1 MPVPLCVP
9 PKPAPQALLRQPYV
23 IGLSLRIQDVDAPAS
38 LLPAGGLEI
47 RRRREVLPE
56 LLYESI
62 FVRDLLFL
70 RLHRRSASMILNV
83 RSTFIM
89 FASRTSLRP
98 YLAPNRLSLSSSF
111 AGTVTSFPYFC
122 SINRP
127 DSQYILAKL
136 RFAFLPARLRSCL

>member
-1 MPVPLCVP
+1 MPVPEEVSSKSLT
-9 PKPAPQALLRQPYV
+9 QALLRQSYV
-23 IGLSLRIQDVDAPAS
+23 VGLFLRIQDVDAPAS
-38 LLPAGGLEI
+38 LLSTGGLQI

-62 FVRDLLFL
+62 FVRNPLFL
-70 RLHRRSASMILNV
+70 CLHRRSASTILNV

-89 FASRTSLRP
+89 FASRRSLRP
-98 YLAPNRLSLSSSF
+98 YLVPNRRSLSRSL
-111 AGTVTSFPYFC
+111 AGTATPLPYFC

-136 RFAFLPARLRSCL
+136 RLTFLPARLRCCL